1 MRGRKYT
8 GKWMTGYIKGWLMTE
23 PVLFVKKD
31 GAYPEDPEDMMI
43 RMNDLMVKE
52 RFFKNPD
59 LTIGQ
64 LCMETNT
71 NRAYLSRSIHRTFGS
86 NFSKWVN
93 LFRIEEAK
101 RLMRQRPEKKMDLF
115 DLAIECG
122 FNSVRSFSRVFKA
135 KESCTPKQYLR
146 NVKK

>member
-101 RLMRQRPEKKMDLF
+101 RLMRQRPEKKWICLIWRLNADS
-115 DLAIECG
+115 IQYVHSQE
-122 FNSVRSFSRVFKA
+122 FSRQKNPVLQ
-135 KESCTPKQYLR
+135 SSIYGT
-146 NVKK
+146 